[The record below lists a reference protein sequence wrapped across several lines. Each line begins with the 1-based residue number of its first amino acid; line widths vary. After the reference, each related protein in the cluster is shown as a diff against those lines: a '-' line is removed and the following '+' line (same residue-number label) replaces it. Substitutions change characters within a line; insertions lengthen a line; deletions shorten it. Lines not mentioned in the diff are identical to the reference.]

1 MNAGSTWRP
10 NSQNNKAAPSM
21 PFPMSNPQPG
31 ARPRNSLAE
40 TPAASCSSHADG
52 RPGTKPLASR
62 PRPGTKAPPNAAPA
76 PCRPNSLQPPE
87 SYSADTPAGPPRRSP
102 PAPQGG
108 GARVPGRAAPRFHAP
123 ASQARA
129 GHRSAALGGGARWGL
144 SAPAAHRAPSSSSP
158 GPSLRAHTHLT
169 SARIKTRGAAPD
181 GGPRRSRA
189 RPECRRAARTA
200 RPRAAHSSPCR
211 GCCKLEWVRRRRRG
225 RETGREGRTCRLTVA
240 LHWSPASHRQTL
252 QPLLQVP
259 IDCEDQAAGDQGC
272 CFLPAKESP
281 DLEFSSPEY
290 LKEASLQPSLLNCW
304 D

>member
-1 MNAGSTWRP
+1 
-10 NSQNNKAAPSM
+10 M
-21 PFPMSNPQPG
+21 PFPMSNPQPD

-62 PRPGTKAPPNAAPA
+62 PRPGIKASLNAAPA

-87 SYSADTPAGPPRRSP
+87 SYSADTPAGPLRRSP

-108 GARVPGRAAPRFHAP
+108 GAHVPGRAAPRFHAP
-123 ASQARA
+123 ASRARA

-200 RPRAAHSSPCR
+200 R
-211 GCCKLEWVRRRRRG
+211 
-225 RETGREGRTCRLTVA
+225 
-240 LHWSPASHRQTL
+240 ASERST
-252 QPLLQVP
+252 
-259 IDCEDQAAGDQGC
+259 
-272 CFLPAKESP
+272 FL
-281 DLEFSSPEY
+281 
-290 LKEASLQPSLLNCW
+290 SLQRMLQTGVGKEKEEGEGNRLRGQDLPPNSGAALAPSQPPAELTALAASAH
-304 D
+304 